1 MNVLIA
7 DDHAIVRK
15 GLLQIVSA
23 LPQISHIDEAE
34 NGKHVLDKFEIGKY
48 QLIIL
53 DLSMP
58 ILNGIDTLKILRNKD
73 PEIKVL
79 ILSIYPE
86 EQYAIKAL
94 QNGAFGYINKKA
106 APTELKKAVEQILNG
121 KKYLSN
127 SLANQ
132 MLNLKNF
139 EKPIQER
146 LSKRELQIMLL
157 SAEGISAKE
166 IAKKLALS
174 PKTVSTYRARIL
186 EKMNVENFVQ
196 IMHYL
201 NLNKL

>member
-1 MNVLIA
+1 MNILIA

-15 GLLQIVSA
+15 GLKQIVSS
-23 LPQISHIDEAE
+23 LPQINLIDEVE
-34 NGKHVLDKFEIGKY
+34 NGKQVIDKFEIGKY
-48 QLIIL
+48 QLLIL

-58 ILNGIDTLKILRNKD
+58 NLTGLDTLKILINKD

-86 EQYAIKAL
+86 EQYAIKAYKY
-94 QNGAFGYINKKA
+94 GAFGYINKNA

-127 SLANQ
+127 SLASQ
-132 MLNLKNF
+132 MLNLKDF

-146 LSKRELQIMLL
+146 LSKREYQIMIM
-157 SAEGISAKE
+157 SAEGISAKD
-166 IAKKLALS
+166 IADKLSLS

-186 EKMNVENFVQ
+186 EKMNFENFVQ
-196 IMHYL
+196 MMHYL
-201 NLNKL
+201 NVNKL